1 MQREMTQP
9 RVAILSAARTPFTK
23 AGTTQKKVPAHELGR
38 AALREALERAN
49 LRPPEV
55 TEVIFGNIA
64 QPPEATNIARV
75 IALRA
80 GLPASI
86 SAYTVNR
93 NCGSALQALTDGVEK
108 IQSGAASFVAVGGTE
123 SMSRIPLFYS
133 ESFGEKLE
141 RTARAKSPLEKAAA
155 LSQFRPADFKPV
167 IGLMVGLTDNVC
179 GLNMGETAEVLARE
193 FRISR
198 ELQDQFALESHQRA
212 AAAQASGRF
221 AVEIAPVPLPPRYDS
236 FSAQDVSIRAQ
247 QSMEAL
253 AKLRPVF
260 DKRFGT
266 VTAGNSSQITDG
278 AGALVLASEAVVR
291 QRGLPVLG
299 WVRGFAYAGLDPRRM
314 GLGPV
319 FATAKLLE
327 AERMR
332 FEDIDL
338 IEINEAF
345 AAQVLACEAAFASD
359 AFAAREL
366 GRSNALGVIDPERRN
381 VNGGA
386 IALGHPVGATGARL
400 VQTLLLELH
409 MRELA
414 LGLVTLCI
422 GGGQGAAVLL
432 ETA

>member
-1 MQREMTQP
+1 MANP
-9 RVAILSAARTPFTK
+9 RVAIVSAARTPFTK
-23 AGTTQKKVPAHELGR
+23 AGTTQKRVPAHELGR
-38 AALREALERAN
+38 AALREALERAE
-49 LRPPEV
+49 LRPAEI
-55 TEVIFGNIA
+55 TEVVFGNIA

-108 IQSGAASFVAVGGTE
+108 IQGGAAHLLAVGGTE

-133 ESFGEKLE
+133 ESFGDKLE
-141 RTARAKSPLEKAAA
+141 RTARARTPLEKVGAF
-155 LSQFRPADFKPV
+155 SKFRPSDFKPV
-167 IGLMVGLTDNVC
+167 IGLLVGLTDNVC

-193 FRISR
+193 FHISR
-198 ELQDQFALESHQRA
+198 EGQDQFALESHRRA
-212 AAAQASGRF
+212 ALAQSSGRF
-221 AVEIAPVPLPPRYDS
+221 AEEIVPVPLPPRYDT
-236 FSAQDVSIRAQ
+236 FSLQDVGLRPQ
-247 QSMEAL
+247 QSIEAL
-253 AKLRPVF
+253 GRLRPVF
-260 DKRFGT
+260 DRRFGT

-278 AGALVLASEAVVR
+278 AAALVLASEDAVR
-291 QRGLPVLG
+291 SRHLPVMG

-319 FATAKLLE
+319 FATAKLLGTE
-327 AERMR
+327 HIPLRTVG
-332 FEDIDL
+332 L
-338 IEINEAF
+338 VEINEAF

-359 AFAAREL
+359 VFAENEL
-366 GRSNALGVIDPERRN
+366 GIPRALGEIDPERRN

-400 VQTLLLELH
+400 VQTLLVE
-409 MRELA
+409 MQKRDVS

-432 ETA
+432 ERA